1 MATKDLRI
9 NRQIRAHEVRVI
21 DQNGDQRG
29 VMKLFDACQLAEEA
43 GLDLVEVSPNAN
55 PPVCKILNYG
65 KYRFEQQK
73 KDRELKK
80 NSKQA
85 ELKEVQ
91 LHISIGEHDIQT
103 KAKKAKEFI
112 EDGDKVNIRVILK
125 GREMAH
131 KDLGEAL
138 LNKFVAILQENGE
151 IQFAKPAFWEGKC
164 FSAIVAKKKK

>member
-1 MATKDLRI
+1 MVIGPEGQNLGRMSSREANALAATY
-9 NRQIRAHEVRVI
+9 N
-21 DQNGDQRG
+21 
-29 VMKLFDACQLAEEA
+29 
-43 GLDLVEVSPNAN
+43 LDLFCVAPNAN

-103 KAKKAKEFI
+103 KAKKAKAFI
-112 EDGDKVNIRVILK
+112 EDGDKVTIRVILK

-131 KDLGEAL
+131 NDLGEAL
-138 LNKFVAILQENGE
+138 LNKFVAIRQENGE